1 MIEVVINIKKKEYWV
16 RMSNI
21 TFLVSA
27 VLTVFL
33 LQGVEQT
40 RLVSTVVKTQVSA
53 PDMVLDSVKNRA
65 FSLKTTDSIHQ
76 NQIDNL
82 NLTPETI
89 LTKS

>member
-1 MIEVVINIKKKEYWV
+1 MG
-16 RMSNI
+16 NI

-40 RLVSTVVKTQVSA
+40 RLVSTVAESPTTA
-53 PDMVLDSVKNRA
+53 PDMVLESVKNRA
-65 FSLKTTDSIHQ
+65 LSLKTTDSMHKH
-76 NQIDNL
+76 QIDNL
-82 NLTPETI
+82 NLAPKTT

>member
-1 MIEVVINIKKKEYWV
+1 
-16 RMSNI
+16 MSNI

-40 RLVSTVVKTQVSA
+40 RLVSTVAESQVSA
-53 PDMVLDSVKNRA
+53 PDLVLESVKNRA
-65 FSLKTTDSIHQ
+65 FSLKTTDSMQ
-76 NQIDNL
+76 KNQIDNL
-82 NLTPETI
+82 NLDPKNI